1 MTTVVVSTQE
11 SKVTASV
18 VENKVEASNAS
29 VTLILSPQGSP
40 QLSVQAAT
48 ASSVAVSLAAAASVT
63 VERPPGITV
72 ETLTATV
79 SENRILDLNR
89 LDASDTQF
97 NYENGKL
104 VGVVR
109 DNYTKAFT
117 YDQNGVLQ
125 TVVVTTGTGT
135 ITKTFS
141 YNQDG
146 LTSITVT

>member
-29 VTLILSPQGSP
+29 VTLVLSPQGAP

-97 NYENGKL
+97 NNGKL

-141 YNQDG
+141 YNSDG